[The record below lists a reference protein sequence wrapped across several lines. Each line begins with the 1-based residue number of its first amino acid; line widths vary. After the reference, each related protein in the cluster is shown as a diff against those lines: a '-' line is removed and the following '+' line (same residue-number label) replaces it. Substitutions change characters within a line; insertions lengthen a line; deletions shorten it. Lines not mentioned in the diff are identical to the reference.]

1 MKEEKTVSGN
11 PPKQKS
17 LYYYLSA
24 YRSELMGF
32 AILWVVW
39 FHSSMYV
46 NFFPVSILNVGFSFV
61 KDIGY
66 GGVDIF
72 LLISGMG
79 IYNSLEKNDISQ
91 YIKNRVRRIAPA
103 WWIFLIIS
111 VIIGRF
117 LFEIYYTKLEIIG
130 FATFT
135 GFWLDMKNQGNWY
148 VYAIMLFY
156 MISPVFHSLF
166 KTSKNRSKTLLI
178 LVFISLIVSVSFV
191 GNFKLIVFSR
201 VPIYLMGM
209 YISASL
215 KNTALKK
222 SHWAGIITACVA
234 GFAVL
239 LLFYIFLKDYLWK
252 YGLWWYPFIV
262 IAPALSLLIAKC
274 LDSLKRILKP
284 LMSVLTVFGKSSL
297 EILLVS
303 DFMFEN
309 SSKSDLWIFNNH
321 FAPVFVVIISLIL
334 GIAFHYLIDF
344 ILRQFGSKTKSLKN
358 KA

>member
-1 MKEEKTVSGN
+1 
-11 PPKQKS
+11 
-17 LYYYLSA
+17 
-24 YRSELMGF
+24 
-32 AILWVVW
+32 
-39 FHSSMYV
+39 
-46 NFFPVSILNVGFSFV
+46 
-61 KDIGY
+61 
-66 GGVDIF
+66 
-72 LLISGMG
+72 
-79 IYNSLEKNDISQ
+79 
-91 YIKNRVRRIAPA
+91 
-103 WWIFLIIS
+103 
-111 VIIGRF
+111 
-117 LFEIYYTKLEIIG
+117 
-130 FATFT
+130 
-135 GFWLDMKNQGNWY
+135 
-148 VYAIMLFY
+148 

-166 KTSKNRSKTLLI
+166 KTSKNKSKTLLI

-201 VPIYLMGM
+201 VPIYLIGM

-215 KNTALKK
+215 KNTTLKK

-303 DFMFEN
+303 DFLFEN
-309 SSKSDLWIFNNH
+309 SKKSDLWVFNNH
-321 FAPVFVVIISLIL
+321 FSPVFVVIISLIL
-334 GIAFHYLIDF
+334 GIAFHYLIAF
-344 ILRQFGSKTKSLKN
+344 ILRQIGKKTKGLNN

>member
-1 MKEEKTVSGN
+1 MKEEKIVSGN

-46 NFFPVSILNVGFSFV
+46 NFFPVSFLNVGFSFV

-117 LFEIYYTKLEIIG
+117 LFEINYSKLEIIG

-135 GFWLDMKNQGNWY
+135 GFWLDMKNQGN
-148 VYAIMLFY
+148 
-156 MISPVFHSLF
+156 
-166 KTSKNRSKTLLI
+166 
-178 LVFISLIVSVSFV
+178 
-191 GNFKLIVFSR
+191 
-201 VPIYLMGM
+201 
-209 YISASL
+209 
-215 KNTALKK
+215 
-222 SHWAGIITACVA
+222 
-234 GFAVL
+234 
-239 LLFYIFLKDYLWK
+239 
-252 YGLWWYPFIV
+252 
-262 IAPALSLLIAKC
+262 
-274 LDSLKRILKP
+274 
-284 LMSVLTVFGKSSL
+284 
-297 EILLVS
+297 
-303 DFMFEN
+303 
-309 SSKSDLWIFNNH
+309 
-321 FAPVFVVIISLIL
+321 
-334 GIAFHYLIDF
+334 
-344 ILRQFGSKTKSLKN
+344 
-358 KA
+358 